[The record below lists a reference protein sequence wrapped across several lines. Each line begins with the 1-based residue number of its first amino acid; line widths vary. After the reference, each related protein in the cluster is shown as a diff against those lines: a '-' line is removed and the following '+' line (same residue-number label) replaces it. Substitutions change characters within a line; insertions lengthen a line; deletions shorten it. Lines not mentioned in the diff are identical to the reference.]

1 MANTLSDAFIKNIT
15 TPGRYTDRVTPGL
28 NLQVKRNGGK
38 YWTFRVVDAGRR
50 RDVSLGAYPA
60 VTLKT
65 ARTRAVSLRA
75 QLYKGERL
83 SVAWRPAHQTPARD
97 DSKPIFADY
106 AASCIEAKRPEW
118 RNPKHAAQWSSTI
131 ERFANPVIGKM
142 RIDEIGVDE
151 ILQILNPIWTT
162 KTVTAQRL
170 RGRIEW
176 ILASATTRGLRSGS
190 NPAAW
195 RGQLETILSRPS
207 KVHRE
212 VHHPA
217 MSYRDLPAFMAQLRE
232 MDGIA
237 ALALQF
243 LILNAS
249 RTGEVIGGLHSEVS
263 DMHVWTIPGHKMKAG
278 KEHRVFL
285 GERAR
290 ELILMAR
297 DADPNSRYLF
307 SVKCKPLSNMA
318 MLALIKRMGQPFT
331 VHGFR
336 STFRDWVAEE
346 TQYSAEVAEMALAH
360 AIPNKTEAAYRRG
373 DLFEPRKRLL
383 SEWATFCLGGH
394 RDGCE

>member
-1 MANTLSDAFIKNIT
+1 MANTLSDAFIKNIA
-15 TPGRYTDRVTPGL
+15 TPGRYTDRATPGL

-38 YWTFRVVDAGRR
+38 YWTFRVVDAGER

-65 ARTRAVSLRA
+65 ARARAVSLRS
-75 QLYKGERL
+75 QIYKGERL
-83 SVAWRPAHQTPARD
+83 SAAWRPAHQPASNDTTPL
-97 DSKPIFADY
+97 FANY

-118 RNPKHAAQWSSTI
+118 RNAKHAAQWSSTV
-131 ERFANPVIGKM
+131 ERYANPIIGKM
-142 RIDEIGVDE
+142 KIDEIGVDE
-151 ILQILNPIWTT
+151 ILQILTPIWTV
-162 KTVTAQRL
+162 KTVTAERL
-170 RGRIEW
+170 RGRLEW
-176 ILASATTRGLRSGS
+176 ILASATAPELRSGP

-195 RGQLETILSRPS
+195 RGQLATILPRPS

-212 VHHPA
+212 VHHRA
-217 MSYRDLPAFMAQLRE
+217 MSYKDLPAFMARFRE
-232 MDGIA
+232 MDGMA

-249 RTGEVIGGLHSEVS
+249 RTGEVIGGLRSEVS

-278 KEHRVFL
+278 KEHRIFL

-297 DADPNSRYLF
+297 DSDPTSKYLF
-307 SVKCKPLSNMA
+307 SIKSKSISNMA
-318 MLALIKRMGQPFT
+318 MLALMKRMGEPFT

-346 TQYSAEVAEMALAH
+346 TQYSADVVEMALAH

-373 DLFEPRKRLL
+373 DLFEPRKRMLA
-383 SEWATFCLGGH
+383 EWAGYCLGESSH
-394 RDGCE
+394 ADK